1 MKLKK
6 SPKASL
12 EGEKLT
18 YLLMGLIVALSLM
31 FIGLEWTK
39 SNVQKFDVADVEN
52 SFEEEIEDVIQ
63 TNQDMTPPPPPPP
76 APDVIEEIEVVDNSK
91 ETKTIEI
98 NTEDDKDKKVEVIA
112 PPVQVKEEEEDDDQ
126 VIFVRVEKQAEFPGG
141 PAKMMEYLSK
151 NVKYPVVC
159 LENGIQGKAICQFT
173 VNKDGSIVDVEVVRS
188 SGDDALDKEAIRV
201 IKTMPKWKPGQQRGK
216 SVRSKFTLP
225 VVFRLQ
231 S

>member
-1 MKLKK
+1 MQEKK

-18 YLLMGLIVALSLM
+18 YLLMGLIVALSVM

-39 SNVQKFDVADVEN
+39 HDVTKFDVVDVEN
-52 SFEEEIEDVIQ
+52 SFEEEIEDIIQ

-76 APDVIEEIEVVDNSK
+76 APDVIEELEVVDNTK

-98 NTEDDKDKKVEVIA
+98 NTEDDKDKKIEVIA
-112 PPVQVKEEEEDDDQ
+112 PPVQAPVEEEEDDQ
-126 VIFVRVEKQAEFPGG
+126 VVFVRVEKQAEFPGG
-141 PAKMMEYLSK
+141 PKAMMEFLSK
-151 NVKYPVVC
+151 NVKYPVVA
-159 LENGIQGKAICQFT
+159 LENGVQGKAICQFT

-188 SGDDALDKEAIRV
+188 SGDASLDKEAIRV